1 MNIPLR
7 AACDQSDLL
16 REPGDAIADFAQ
28 RDLFEYFAPP
38 LTEAGSPPLAADHL
52 PPAASPNEVT
62 AVGDEDVAWH
72 DQILRR
78 HEEIQD
84 DAISRH
90 EPQSPDEPDETAAYD
105 RIASATRSEAAALD
119 EASKADLS
127 RLEATLSWLQSEV
140 EACRLPPAPALP
152 RVSGLPVV
160 EPIFDRDALDR
171 TPLQRTPPLPA
182 WLREAPPAPQLAP
195 PRSGGASWP
204 GAIRFLVASAIAAPL
219 SYYFAV
225 ATAPV
230 HKRLA
235 EIVGL
240 ASSDAPL
247 AGPPELRDG
256 WRMSMAAP
264 QSVPTAQAPAL
275 ASERIVEA
283 SASVDLPRADAA
295 IRPSTDLPVAEA
307 PAIPGPA
314 VPAQAVQFES
324 AKSETR
330 RADPPRAETVR
341 AQVITGPSA
350 TVVAEGE
357 APSAP
362 PPAVRAP
369 VPVTA
374 TTGPQDVKLLI
385 DRGKQ
390 LFDAGDLTAARILFL
405 RAANAG
411 DAGAAVAMGATYD
424 PVVLADRGYR
434 PVAADLDKARGWYER
449 AKEMG
454 SPEGPRR
461 LEMLANR

>member
-7 AACDQSDLL
+7 APCDQSDLL
-16 REPGDAIADFAQ
+16 REPGDAIADVAQ

-38 LTEAGSPPLAADHL
+38 LAEAGSPPLAADL
-52 PPAASPNEVT
+52 PRAAPPNAVT
-62 AVGDEDVAWH
+62 AVEDEDVAWH
-72 DQILRR
+72 DPILRW

-84 DAISRH
+84 DAISHH
-90 EPQSPDEPDETAAYD
+90 EPQTPDEPDEIAAYD
-105 RIASATRSEAAALD
+105 RIASATRSEVAALD
-119 EASKADLS
+119 EASKANLS
-127 RLEATLSWLQSEV
+127 RLEATMSWLQSEV
-140 EACRLPPAPALP
+140 EACRLPPAPVLP
-152 RVSGLPVV
+152 RVSGLPVM
-160 EPIFDRDALDR
+160 EPIFDRGALDR
-171 TPLQRTPPLPA
+171 TLPHQTPPLPA

-195 PRSGGASWP
+195 PRSGGVSWP
-204 GAIRFLVASAIAAPL
+204 GAIKFLVASAIAAPL

-240 ASSDAPL
+240 ASSNAPL

-264 QSVPTAQAPAL
+264 VSAPTAQAPAL
-275 ASERIVEA
+275 APERIVEA
-283 SASVDLPRADAA
+283 PASADLPRADAA
-295 IRPSTDLPVAEA
+295 IRPSTDLPVAES
-307 PAIPGPA
+307 PATPVPA
-314 VPAQAVQFES
+314 VPAEAVQFES
-324 AKSETR
+324 AQSEAR
-330 RADPPRAETVR
+330 RADPPRAVTAE
-341 AQVITGPSA
+341 VITGPSA
-350 TVVAEGE
+350 TVVAEGK

-369 VPVTA
+369 VPATA
-374 TTGPQDVKLLI
+374 TTRPQDVKLLI
-385 DRGKQ
+385 DRGRQ
-390 LFDAGDLTAARILFL
+390 FFDAGDLVAARILFL
-405 RAANAG
+405 RAADAG

-434 PVAADLDKARGWYER
+434 PVAGDLDKARSWYER

>member
-7 AACDQSDLL
+7 APCDQSDLL
-16 REPGDAIADFAQ
+16 REPGDVIADVAQ

-72 DQILRR
+72 DQILRW

-84 DAISRH
+84 DAISHH

-140 EACRLPPAPALP
+140 EACRLPPAPTLP

-171 TPLQRTPPLPA
+171 TPLRRTPPLPA

-204 GAIRFLVASAIAAPL
+204 GAIKFLVASAIAAPL

-307 PAIPGPA
+307 PAIPGLA
-314 VPAQAVQFES
+314 VPAQAVQFECPGHYRAFCDRGCRRRGAIRS
-324 AKSETR
+324 AAGGSGSGPGDRDDRAAGRETSDRPGQAALRRRRSHR
-330 RADPPRAETVR
+330 RADP
-341 AQVITGPSA
+341 
-350 TVVAEGE
+350 
-357 APSAP
+357 APSC
-362 PPAVRAP
+362 RQCRRC
-369 VPVTA
+369 
-374 TTGPQDVKLLI
+374 G
-385 DRGKQ
+385 
-390 LFDAGDLTAARILFL
+390 GDGRHL
-405 RAANAG
+405 R
-411 DAGAAVAMGATYD
+411 
-424 PVVLADRGYR
+424 
-434 PVAADLDKARGWYER
+434 
-449 AKEMG
+449 
-454 SPEGPRR
+454 SRR
-461 LEMLANR
+461 SG

>member
-7 AACDQSDLL
+7 APCDQSDLL
-16 REPGDAIADFAQ
+16 REPGDVIADVAQ

-52 PPAASPNEVT
+52 PPAAPPNAVT
-62 AVGDEDVAWH
+62 AVGDEGVAAWH
-72 DQILRR
+72 DQIPCW

-84 DAISRH
+84 DAIFHPES
-90 EPQSPDEPDETAAYD
+90 QSPDEPDEIAAYD
-105 RIASATRSEAAALD
+105 RIASATRCEVAALD
-119 EASKADLS
+119 EVSKANLS
-127 RLEATLSWLQSEV
+127 RLEATLSWLQSEA
-140 EACRLPPAPALP
+140 EACRLPPAPLLP
-152 RVSGLPVV
+152 RVSGLSVM
-160 EPIFDRDALDR
+160 EPIFDCGALDR
-171 TPLQRTPPLPA
+171 TPPHRAAPLPA

-195 PRSGGASWP
+195 PRSAGVFWP
-204 GAIRFLVASAIAAPL
+204 GAIKLLVAGAIAAPL

-225 ATAPV
+225 ATAPL

-240 ASSDAPL
+240 ASSDSPL
-247 AGPPELRDG
+247 AGPSELRDG

-264 QSVPTAQAPAL
+264 ESAPSAQAP
-275 ASERIVEA
+275 ERIVEA
-283 SASVDLPRADAA
+283 PASADLPRVDAA
-295 IRPSTDLPVAEA
+295 IRPSADLPVAES
-307 PAIPGPA
+307 PAIPVPA
-314 VPAQAVQFES
+314 IPAQAVPFES
-324 AKSETR
+324 VQSEAG
-330 RADPPRAETVR
+330 RADPPRAEAV
-341 AQVITGPSA
+341 QVVTGPSA
-350 TVVAEGE
+350 TVVAESE

-362 PPAVRAP
+362 PPVVRAP

-385 DRGKQ
+385 DRGRQ
-390 LFDAGDLTAARILFL
+390 LFDAGDLVAARILFL